1 MTNGKTPLYLV
12 SWGLGDNL
20 PDIRVDARKFPP
32 EKREIINEACRLINA
47 EREVQIAEERERLLE
62 EAKNKGRMRVH

>member
-20 PDIRVDARKFPP
+20 PDVRVDSRKFPP
-32 EKREIINEACRLINA
+32 EKREMINEACRLINA
-47 EREVQIAEERERLLE
+47 EREV
-62 EAKNKGRMRVH
+62 